1 MAENPP
7 TTMSLLPGIHHL
19 MPLRDVHHL
28 LYPYQYIAQPG
39 RTQVQLEV
47 EETVMEPAS

>member
-7 TTMSLLPGIHHL
+7 TTMSLLPGIHLL
-19 MPLRDVHHL
+19 MPLRDVYHL
-28 LYPYQYIAQPG
+28 LYMYRYITQPG
-39 RTQVQLEV
+39 RTHVQLEV